1 MTAAT
6 TSRQLAYRDGNTAGF
21 SVAAST
27 TIYAGTLIEM
37 NASGYAIPATAGAD
51 KYYAG
56 IALHDVDNSQGAN
69 GDITVVVRQWGT
81 VLLLNNSTNPLD
93 QANIG
98 GYAYLV
104 DDQTVDSISASRT
117 PVGRTEAVDAE
128 GVWVRLGH
136 KL

>member
-27 TIYAGTLIEM
+27 TIYAGTMIEL
-37 NASGYAIPATAGAD
+37 NTSGYAVPATAGAN
-51 KYYAG
+51 KYYVG
-56 IALHDVDNSQGAN
+56 IALHDVDNSQGPSGAS
-69 GDITVVVRQWGT
+69 TVVVRQWGT
-81 VLLLNNSTNPLD
+81 VLLLNSSTNLIS
-93 QANIG
+93 QANTG

-104 DDQTVDSISASRT
+104 DDQTVDTIPTSRT
-117 PVGRTEAVDAE
+117 PVGRIEAVDAE

-136 KL
+136 NL